1 MLKIKLFIN
10 NFALNSK
17 RINCKVFYFPALL
30 IIILLNL
37 NGCGKDLPENRPAG
51 IESVN
56 LLNQDS
62 TVVKFPDAFKGN
74 ILLLT
79 FIYTNC
85 PDICPMTTHNMQLIQ
100 EQLKKVDITNVRF
113 AELSFDPLRDT
124 PYILK
129 EFGDIRN
136 IDYHNF
142 TFLTGDAQVIK
153 RILNK
158 MNILAIPGDTSKTES
173 GKIVYFYTHT
183 DRITLIDKGG
193 NIRNEYRGSKTDIQQ
208 IINDIKTLGD

>member
-1 MLKIKLFIN
+1 MLKIKLIIN

-17 RINCKVFYFPALL
+17 RIICKVFYFPALL

-85 PDICPMTTHNMQLIQ
+85 P
-100 EQLKKVDITNVRF
+100 
-113 AELSFDPLRDT
+113 
-124 PYILK
+124 
-129 EFGDIRN
+129 
-136 IDYHNF
+136 
-142 TFLTGDAQVIK
+142 
-153 RILNK
+153 
-158 MNILAIPGDTSKTES
+158 
-173 GKIVYFYTHT
+173 
-183 DRITLIDKGG
+183 
-193 NIRNEYRGSKTDIQQ
+193 
-208 IINDIKTLGD
+208 